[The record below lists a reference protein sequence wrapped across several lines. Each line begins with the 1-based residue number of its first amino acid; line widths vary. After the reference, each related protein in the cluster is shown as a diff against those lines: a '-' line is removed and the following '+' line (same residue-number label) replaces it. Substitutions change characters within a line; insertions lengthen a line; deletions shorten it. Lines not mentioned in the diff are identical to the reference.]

1 MRLLGLLLV
10 SFLMIASV
18 YGQSVKT
25 LRESFTLAAKDKG
38 GFHEFSQRIHQ
49 IKAQEI
55 TPLLKGYQSLS
66 YFLQCRYVL
75 NPYEKWQ
82 YFLKGKTLME
92 DAVKI
97 DPKNTELRW
106 LRYAVQTQLPFFLSY
121 HQHEKEDKKLLMNYL
136 KSNQENDQ
144 DLYLRIQRF
153 IQQTAQ

>member
-1 MRLLGLLLV
+1 MKLSGILLV
-10 SFLMIASV
+10 FYFMIATV
-18 YGQSVKT
+18 YGQNVKT
-25 LRESFTLAAKDKG
+25 LRESFTLAARDKAA
-38 GFHEFSQRIHQ
+38 FIEFNQHIHQ

-66 YFLQCRYVL
+66 FFLQCRYVL
-75 NPYEKWQ
+75 SPYEKWQ

-92 DAVKI
+92 EAVTT